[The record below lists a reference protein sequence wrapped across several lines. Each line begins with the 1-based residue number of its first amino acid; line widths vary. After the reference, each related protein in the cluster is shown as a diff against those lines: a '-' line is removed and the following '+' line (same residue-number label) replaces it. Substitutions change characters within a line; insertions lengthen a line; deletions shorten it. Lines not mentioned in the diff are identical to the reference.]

1 MIFDKSITPRQQGIY
16 NTLHR
21 LWTEHVMWTRSFII
35 SKAFDL
41 GDLDDVTKRLLQ
53 NPKDFAKVLKPI
65 YGDRIAKKFEEL
77 LTEHL
82 MIGAQLVNAA
92 KAGDS
97 KEAEKAREKWYANA
111 DEIALFLDNLNP
123 YWNYNTWKNLLYDH
137 LKMTEDEA
145 AQILTK
151 QYEESIYQYDKIQ
164 EEALKMAD
172 VMANGIIKQH
182 HIQ

>member
-1 MIFDKSITPRQQGIY
+1 
-16 NTLHR
+16 
-21 LWTEHVMWTRSFII
+21 
-35 SKAFDL
+35 
-41 GDLDDVTKRLLQ
+41 
-53 NPKDFAKVLKPI
+53 
-65 YGDRIAKKFEEL
+65 
-77 LTEHL
+77 